1 MSWSVACSFLY
12 LATQLPTSLGHK
24 VVGLATSAMVRSVTG
39 HFAHAPC
46 LAAPLST
53 SPLAWSPPMSTHGKK
68 ISPSPRNARHSTPCA
83 IRVVPHVLQA
93 VPEAR
98 FRFGILAVPS
108 PGLLLRRCT
117 WRRSEI

>member
-68 ISPSPRNARHSTPCA
+68 ISPNPTNARHSTYRLA
-83 IRVVPHVLQA
+83 TLVVQLKQLLQNGHHRA
-93 VPEAR
+93 GA
-98 FRFGILAVPS
+98 
-108 PGLLLRRCT
+108 
-117 WRRSEI
+117 